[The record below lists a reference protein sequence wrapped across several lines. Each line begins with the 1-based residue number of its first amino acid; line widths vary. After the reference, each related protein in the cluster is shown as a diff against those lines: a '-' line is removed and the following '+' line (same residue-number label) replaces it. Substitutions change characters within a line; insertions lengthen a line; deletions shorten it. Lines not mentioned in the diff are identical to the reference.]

1 MRMRL
6 LDNIINYATNQVE
19 GFCIVKTAQVKSNVK
34 GADYL
39 DLYVFDASGEI
50 NAKLWDYDAEKN
62 GIYASQDIIKI
73 RGTIVLFKEVEQLR
87 IDRIRKATEHDA
99 IDMRLLV
106 PCAPESSA
114 DMYKRV
120 LSYTELI
127 TDPSL
132 LRVTQHALSLYEN
145 KLQYYPAALRLH
157 HAYRGGLLYHMV
169 TMLDAA
175 KALCTVYEQLYPS
188 LRAELV
194 YAGIIL
200 HDIEKIEEL
209 SVSELGMATAYTPSG
224 ELIGHIN
231 MGVNLIGLIGKEL
244 NIDDDTIML
253 LQHIVL
259 SHHGDPEYGSPKL
272 PMFPEAEIVSKI
284 DTLDAKLFTMYSE
297 LDAIEEGQLT
307 DRIWSLDNR
316 KLYKHWK

>member
-62 GIYASQDIIKI
+62 GTYAPQDVIKI
-73 RGTIVLFKEVEQLR
+73 RGTIVLFKETEQLR

-114 DMYKRV
+114 DMYRRV
-120 LSYTELI
+120 LGYTELI
-127 TDPSL
+127 TDPGLS
-132 LRVTQHALSLYEN
+132 RVTRHVLDLYEN

-175 KALCTVYEQLYPS
+175 KSLCDVYEQLYPG

-209 SVSELGMATAYTPSG
+209 SVSELGMATAYTASG

-231 MGVNLIGLIGKEL
+231 MGVNLIGRIGKEL
-244 NIDDDTIML
+244 SIDDHTIML

-272 PMFPEAEIVSKI
+272 PMFPEAEIVSKL
-284 DTLDAKLFTMYSE
+284 DSLDAKLFTMYTE